1 MPCDGSGRG
10 GRVWS
15 SAILPITS
23 AGSQNHF
30 VLGCAWLAGVSGG
43 LGNRRSLSPSSSVKQ
58 PSFPFGFSAVG
69 GIELLSRSDIQY
81 VAATST
87 ATKKDSPP

>member
-1 MPCDGSGRG
+1 MEFCYLTHYFCRKQKS
-10 GRVWS
+10 
-15 SAILPITS
+15 LYY
-23 AGSQNHF
+23 F

-43 LGNRRSLSPSSSVKQ
+43 LGNRRNLSLSSGVKQ
-58 PSFPFGFSAVG
+58 LNFPFSFSAVG
-69 GIELLSRSDIQY
+69 EIELFSKSDIEY